1 MKSNGLAL
9 IVALFVIVGQLS
21 AQDYTFRVL
30 VNKGKNELKSGET
43 WQQVKVGSSL
53 QSHDELRVAENS
65 YVGLVHKTGKPLE
78 LKQSGKYKVMDLAA
92 KVTGGENVLNKYTDF
107 ILSKNTGPK
116 TNLTATGAV
125 TRGDAF
131 IQVHLPKSEVV
142 YGNNVTI
149 SWDEEKEKSIKPY
162 VVIFKS
168 MFGDELNKLETNDHS
183 VIVNLDDQNF
193 VNEDNIIVTVYSKTD
208 QSKVSE
214 DYTLKRLSKADKARI
229 KTLLDEIPKD
239 LWEPTALNKF
249 YIGGVFEQNGLLID
263 ATAYYLEAT
272 RLAPDVTDYKDYYE
286 AFLIRH
292 SIKLPSKK

>member
-9 IVALFVIVGQLS
+9 VVALFVVVGQLS

-92 KVTGGENVLNKYTDF
+92 KVTGGQNVLNKYTDF

-149 SWDEEKEKSIKPY
+149 SWDEEKKNP
-162 VVIFKS
+162 
-168 MFGDELNKLETNDHS
+168 LN
-183 VIVNLDDQNF
+183 
-193 VNEDNIIVTVYSKTD
+193 
-208 QSKVSE
+208 
-214 DYTLKRLSKADKARI
+214 RM
-229 KTLLDEIPKD
+229 
-239 LWEPTALNKF
+239 
-249 YIGGVFEQNGLLID
+249 
-263 ATAYYLEAT
+263 
-272 RLAPDVTDYKDYYE
+272 
-286 AFLIRH
+286 
-292 SIKLPSKK
+292 

>member
-9 IVALFVIVGQLS
+9 IVALFVVAGQLS

-125 TRGDAF
+125 TRGDGF
-131 IQVHLPKSEVV
+131 IQVHLPKSE
-142 YGNNVTI
+142 
-149 SWDEEKEKSIKPY
+149 
-162 VVIFKS
+162 
-168 MFGDELNKLETNDHS
+168 
-183 VIVNLDDQNF
+183 
-193 VNEDNIIVTVYSKTD
+193 
-208 QSKVSE
+208 
-214 DYTLKRLSKADKARI
+214 
-229 KTLLDEIPKD
+229 
-239 LWEPTALNKF
+239 
-249 YIGGVFEQNGLLID
+249 
-263 ATAYYLEAT
+263 
-272 RLAPDVTDYKDYYE
+272 
-286 AFLIRH
+286 
-292 SIKLPSKK
+292 

>member
-1 MKSNGLAL
+1 
-9 IVALFVIVGQLS
+9 
-21 AQDYTFRVL
+21 
-30 VNKGKNELKSGET
+30 
-43 WQQVKVGSSL
+43 
-53 QSHDELRVAENS
+53 
-65 YVGLVHKTGKPLE
+65 
-78 LKQSGKYKVMDLAA
+78 
-92 KVTGGENVLNKYTDF
+92 
-107 ILSKNTGPK
+107 
-116 TNLTATGAV
+116 
-125 TRGDAF
+125 
-131 IQVHLPKSEVV
+131 
-142 YGNNVTI
+142 
-149 SWDEEKEKSIKPY
+149 
-162 VVIFKS
+162 

-272 RLAPDVTDYKDYYE
+272 RLAPDVTDYKDDYE

-292 SIKLPSKK
+292 NIKLPPKK